1 MLFCVWLLSLNMVLR
16 FVHVVACFSVYSF
29 LLPVVFH
36 FINLLIHS
44 LLMST
49 CSLLGFFF
57 FFLVSIF
64 DYHKH
69 SCTSLCEGI
78 YILYFLNKFL
88 LIFGCAG
95 SLLLHRGFWRAG
107 TTLCWVCRL
116 LIAVAWLV
124 EDHGL

>member
-16 FVHVVACFSVYSF
+16 FVHVVACFSVYSC

-44 LLMST
+44 LLRST
-49 CSLLGFFF
+49 CSLLVFF

-78 YILYFLNKFL
+78 YILYFLTNFYSYL
-88 LIFGCAG
+88 AVLGLCCCTGAFGEQG
-95 SLLLHRGFWRAG
+95 L
-107 TTLCWVCRL
+107 TLCSVCRL
-116 LIAVAWLV
+116 LIAMACLV
-124 EDHGL
+124 EEHGL

>member
-1 MLFCVWLLSLNMVLR
+1 MCLASFTQHGFEIRPCRCMFQCLFL
-16 FVHVVACFSVYSF
+16 
-29 LLPVVFH
+29 
-36 FINLLIHS
+36 FI
-44 LLMST
+44 T
-49 CSLLGFFF
+49 CSISFYQFAYQFTVNEYLFFTGVFFF